1 MPVTHDILRAW
12 RSPRC
17 LIREKLAAGPR
28 EDRALA
34 TLMGAAVLIFVAQWP
49 GLSRAAYFEP
59 SVPLEAR
66 LSGALLATI
75 FLLPLLSYAIA
86 AFSHLL
92 ARLARGKG
100 TWFGARLALFWALLA
115 ISPLM
120 LFNGLVAGFIG
131 AGPAATLVGVLVM
144 AGFLYLWIN
153 MLIEAER

>member
-1 MPVTHDILRAW
+1 MPVTTDILRAW
-12 RSPRC
+12 RSPRR
-17 LIREKLAAGPR
+17 LIREKLAAGVR

-34 TLMGAAVLIFVAQWP
+34 TLMGASVLIFVAQWP
-49 GLSRAAYFEP
+49 GLSRAAHFDP
-59 SVPLEAR
+59 SVPLDAR

-75 FLLPLLSYAIA
+75 FMLPLLAYIFA
-86 AFSHLL
+86 AGSHLV
-92 ARLARGKG
+92 ARLLGGKG
-100 TWFGARLALFWALLA
+100 SWFSARLALFWAMLA
-115 ISPLM
+115 ISPMM